1 MECPA
6 SEKNDRSHTQT
17 HTVSWLSDVSQRG
30 PLSLAVISHMMLN
43 RGERPALRAQP
54 YHFRLTL
61 TDDTL
66 DILNTGTC
74 FNAPP
79 FHLEIRW
86 ELPGPNTCSQV
97 PESTPFSLQ
106 ITTTNLKK
114 PQLTTLS
121 HFRPI
126 LFKTN
131 SKTKL
136 NVFVAVAQR
145 LFMVPCANRMAL
157 GCTQTVDSDGSALH
171 VQTWRLSW
179 RFQSIP
185 CHTPESP
192 QPAVFV
198 SPHTKLRHVSQSM
211 RSFLSTLGLVEEAA
225 GGLACLSQRRRL
237 YLTFQVI
244 HQFLCA
250 PVMWNPPWRLV
261 LNGRFRCTF

>member
-1 MECPA
+1 MFQCP
-6 SEKNDRSHTQT
+6 
-17 HTVSWLSDVSQRG
+17 
-30 PLSLAVISHMMLN
+30 
-43 RGERPALRAQP
+43 
-54 YHFRLTL
+54 
-61 TDDTL
+61 
-66 DILNTGTC
+66 
-74 FNAPP
+74 PP

-97 PESTPFSLQ
+97 PESTLFSLQ

-157 GCTQTVDSDGSALH
+157 GCAQTVDSDGSALH

-244 HQFLCA
+244 HQFLRA